1 MGNQQWSDLE
11 NLKGV
16 WDRIVL
22 KIIKIQVDIAYELTS
37 IKVWGQIK
45 SYSLFLNGDMLERV
59 YVFLS
64 GMIWF
69 RWISTHI
76 LTLESWDRVYRI

>member
-1 MGNQQWSDLE
+1 M
-11 NLKGV
+11 
-16 WDRIVL
+16 L
-22 KIIKIQVDIAYELTS
+22 KIIKIQVDIAYVLTG

-64 GMIWF
+64 GMI
-69 RWISTHI
+69 
-76 LTLESWDRVYRI
+76 